1 MKFWNSEI
9 QEDLKFED
17 SKRKEEVIYTDFVA
31 WEPIYE
37 KILEDF
43 GFDRAGDEE
52 AARILSRMLT
62 EKNTVSLSEL
72 KTAIS
77 GKPALICGNAPKLKK
92 ELSEINL
99 SGFTVIAADGAAAVL
114 MDTGCVPEVICTDL
128 DGNSDADIEKE
139 ILACEQGSIVL
150 IHAHG
155 DNIDKL
161 EKYVL
166 RFKRFIATT
175 QASPFD
181 KVYNF
186 GGFSDGDRCFFVARE
201 FGAKEIRLAGF
212 DFEDPNVNPIKKKK
226 LKWAKE
232 LIGMSSF

>member
-1 MKFWNSEI
+1 M
-9 QEDLKFED
+9 
-17 SKRKEEVIYTDFVA
+17 DFAA

-37 KILEDF
+37 RILEDF

-52 AARILSRMLT
+52 AALFLSHMLT
-62 EKNTVSLSEL
+62 EKNTISLSEL
-72 KTAIS
+72 KTVIS
-77 GKPALICGNAPKLKK
+77 GKCVLVCGNAPKLRND
-92 ELSEINL
+92 LSEIDF
-99 SGFTVIAADGAAAVL
+99 SAFTVIAADGAAAVL
-114 MDTGCVPEVICTDL
+114 MDMGIVPEVICTDL

-161 EKYVL
+161 EKYVP
-166 RFKRFIATT
+166 RFKSFIATT
-175 QASPFD
+175 QAKPFD

-186 GGFSDGDRCFFVARE
+186 GGFSDGDRCVFVAKE
-201 FGAKEIRLAGF
+201 FRAKSVRLAGF
-212 DFEDPNVNPIKKKK
+212 DCDDSRVNLVKKKK

-232 LIGMSSF
+232 LIEMLGI